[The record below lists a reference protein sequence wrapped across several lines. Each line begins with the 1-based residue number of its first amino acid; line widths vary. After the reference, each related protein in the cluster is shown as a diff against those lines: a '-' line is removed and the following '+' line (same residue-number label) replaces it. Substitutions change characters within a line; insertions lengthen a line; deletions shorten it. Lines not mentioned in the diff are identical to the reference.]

1 MIVWH
6 DYTSSGSVQVE
17 VFSDR
22 LVIRNPGRINPA
34 IKKEDLF
41 MDHPPCPNNALI
53 ADQLYTSIRLSISFL
68 NNSRLKLLISLTGM
82 NGSSVAI
89 FISSM

>member
-53 ADQLYTSIRLSISFL
+53 ADQLYQVKYIEKFG
-68 NNSRLKLLISLTGM
+68 TGFTDLVD
-82 NGSSVAI
+82 GCKSVGLPI
-89 FISSM
+89 PEVVDEGGWF